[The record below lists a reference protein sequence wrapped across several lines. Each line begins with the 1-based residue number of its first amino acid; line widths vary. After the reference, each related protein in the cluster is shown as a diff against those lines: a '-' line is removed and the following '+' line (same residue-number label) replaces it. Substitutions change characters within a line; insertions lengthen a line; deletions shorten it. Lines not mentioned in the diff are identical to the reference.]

1 MNPISIGLL
10 YFFGSIAI
18 GIFLGWIIGNYFRF
32 EVGLML
38 GIFTPGLTSTFVA
51 IQLFFIEYQARLQ
64 PGPNRFIGEADDFVF
79 ELLNASLVFMLIA
92 VFLISFMMI
101 FLQNFYTDYLQKTKP
116 ELQKK
121 LELGP
126 EEVPKNFLVFLIN
139 FIFNIVTF
147 GGIPITFG
155 VYFWK
160 KNLIF
165 GFQIGIGTIAIGI
178 LGHAIK
184 ALFQRD
190 LSWSFYAFLLCFNFA
205 AWIFALEFFEFM

>member
-18 GIFLGWIIGNYFRF
+18 GILLGWIIGNYFKF

-38 GIFTPGLTSTFVA
+38 GVFTPGLTSTFVA

-101 FLQNFYTDYLQKTKP
+101 FLHNSYTYYLQKRNQNYKKNLEP
-116 ELQKK
+116 EKV
-121 LELGP
+121 P
-126 EEVPKNFLVFLIN
+126 ENFLAFLIN